1 MLRKIDEKPLNANV
15 ELSKIAEG
23 VNLWKGQDN
32 PWFYLQK
39 GNLIWVE
46 RENHYDVY
54 ELTEA
59 WDRSHPGS
67 LHRCHLPRSKRLTV
81 SSLPQ
86 VLGKVPNK
94 SLIIPE

>member
-1 MLRKIDEKPLNANV
+1 MLRKIDEKPLDANV

-23 VNLWKGQDN
+23 VNLWKAQDN

-54 ELTEA
+54 ELTES
-59 WDRSHPGS
+59 WDR
-67 LHRCHLPRSKRLTV
+67 
-81 SSLPQ
+81 
-86 VLGKVPNK
+86 NK
-94 SLIIPE
+94 ATEEAFIDNICREANP

>member
-23 VNLWKGQDN
+23 VNLWKAQDN

-54 ELTEA
+54 ELTES
-59 WDRSHPGS
+59 WDR
-67 LHRCHLPRSKRLTV
+67 
-81 SSLPQ
+81 
-86 VLGKVPNK
+86 NK
-94 SLIIPE
+94 ATEKAFIDNICREANP

>member
-23 VNLWKGQDN
+23 VNLWKAQDN

-54 ELTEA
+54 ELTES
-59 WDRSHPGS
+59 WDR
-67 LHRCHLPRSKRLTV
+67 
-81 SSLPQ
+81 
-86 VLGKVPNK
+86 NK
-94 SLIIPE
+94 ATEETFIDNICREANP

>member
-1 MLRKIDEKPLNANV
+1 MLRKIDKKPLNANV

-23 VNLWKGQDN
+23 VNLWKAQDN

-54 ELTEA
+54 ELTES
-59 WDRSHPGS
+59 WDR
-67 LHRCHLPRSKRLTV
+67 
-81 SSLPQ
+81 
-86 VLGKVPNK
+86 NK
-94 SLIIPE
+94 ATEEAFIDNICREANP

>member
-23 VNLWKGQDN
+23 VNLWKAQDN

-46 RENHYDVY
+46 REDHYDVY
-54 ELTEA
+54 ELTES
-59 WDRSHPGS
+59 WDRDEATEEAFIDNICREANP
-67 LHRCHLPRSKRLTV
+67 
-81 SSLPQ
+81 
-86 VLGKVPNK
+86 
-94 SLIIPE
+94 

>member
-23 VNLWKGQDN
+23 VNLWKAQDN

-59 WDRSHPGS
+59 WDRDEATREAFIDALCREANS
-67 LHRCHLPRSKRLTV
+67 
-81 SSLPQ
+81 
-86 VLGKVPNK
+86 
-94 SLIIPE
+94 

>member
-23 VNLWKGQDN
+23 VNLWKAQDN
-32 PWFYLQK
+32 PWFYLQA

-59 WDRSHPGS
+59 WDRKEATREAFIDALCREANP
-67 LHRCHLPRSKRLTV
+67 
-81 SSLPQ
+81 
-86 VLGKVPNK
+86 
-94 SLIIPE
+94 

>member
-23 VNLWKGQDN
+23 VNLWKAQDN

-46 RENHYDVY
+46 REDHYDVY
-54 ELTEA
+54 KLTKAWNKKEKTEEA
-59 WDRSHPGS
+59 FIDDICREANP
-67 LHRCHLPRSKRLTV
+67 
-81 SSLPQ
+81 
-86 VLGKVPNK
+86 
-94 SLIIPE
+94 

>member
-1 MLRKIDEKPLNANV
+1 MLRKKDEKPLNSEV
-15 ELSKIAEG
+15 RLSKIAPG
-23 VNLWKGQDN
+23 VNLLQAQDN

-59 WDRSHPGS
+59 WDRDEATQEAFIDAI
-67 LHRCHLPRSKRLTV
+67 CHEANP
-81 SSLPQ
+81 
-86 VLGKVPNK
+86 
-94 SLIIPE
+94 

>member
-1 MLRKIDEKPLNANV
+1 MLRKKDEKPLNSEV
-15 ELSKIAEG
+15 RLSKIAPG
-23 VNLWKGQDN
+23 VNLLQAQDN

-59 WDRSHPGS
+59 WDRDEATREAFIDALCREANS
-67 LHRCHLPRSKRLTV
+67 
-81 SSLPQ
+81 
-86 VLGKVPNK
+86 
-94 SLIIPE
+94 

>member
-23 VNLWKGQDN
+23 VNLWKAQDN
-32 PWFYLQK
+32 PWYYLQK
-39 GNLIWVE
+39 GNLIWVK

-59 WDRSHPGS
+59 WDRNEAT
-67 LHRCHLPRSKRLTV
+67 REAFIDAICHEA
-81 SSLPQ
+81 
-86 VLGKVPNK
+86 NA
-94 SLIIPE
+94 

>member
-23 VNLWKGQDN
+23 VNLWKAQDN

-54 ELTEA
+54 ELTES
-59 WDRSHPGS
+59 WDR
-67 LHRCHLPRSKRLTV
+67 
-81 SSLPQ
+81 
-86 VLGKVPNK
+86 NK
-94 SLIIPE
+94 ATEEAFIDYICREANP

>member
-23 VNLWKGQDN
+23 VNLWKAQDN
-32 PWFYLQK
+32 PWYYLQK

-54 ELTEA
+54 ELTES
-59 WDRSHPGS
+59 WDR
-67 LHRCHLPRSKRLTV
+67 
-81 SSLPQ
+81 
-86 VLGKVPNK
+86 NK
-94 SLIIPE
+94 ATEEAFIDNICREANP

>member
-23 VNLWKGQDN
+23 VNLWKAQDN

-59 WDRSHPGS
+59 WD
-67 LHRCHLPRSKRLTV
+67 K
-81 SSLPQ
+81 
-86 VLGKVPNK
+86 NK
-94 SLIIPE
+94 ATEETFIDNICREANP

>member
-23 VNLWKGQDN
+23 VNLWKAQDN

-54 ELTEA
+54 ELTES
-59 WDRSHPGS
+59 WDR
-67 LHRCHLPRSKRLTV
+67 
-81 SSLPQ
+81 
-86 VLGKVPNK
+86 NK
-94 SLIIPE
+94 ATEEAFIDNICREANP

>member
-59 WDRSHPGS
+59 WDRDEATREAFIDALCREANP
-67 LHRCHLPRSKRLTV
+67 
-81 SSLPQ
+81 
-86 VLGKVPNK
+86 
-94 SLIIPE
+94 

>member
-23 VNLWKGQDN
+23 VNLWKAQDN

-54 ELTEA
+54 ELTES
-59 WDRSHPGS
+59 WDR
-67 LHRCHLPRSKRLTV
+67 
-81 SSLPQ
+81 
-86 VLGKVPNK
+86 NK
-94 SLIIPE
+94 ATEETFIDNICKEANP